1 MIFLIRAPI
10 VSIYSPSCR
19 KPVPKRTLIIIIIGG
34 LFKNALGTSRE
45 VIVGTSKAIYDYMF
59 TGLEASAGK
68 GLQIFC
74 KSQCGQS

>member
-1 MIFLIRAPI
+1 M
-10 VSIYSPSCR
+10 
-19 KPVPKRTLIIIIIGG
+19 VPNGPKWSQIIIIIIIGG
-34 LFKNALGTSRE
+34 LFNNALGTSRE
-45 VIVGTSKAIYDYMF
+45 VIVGTSKAIHDYMI